1 MAITPQLEKAIG
13 ETLEQVRTELMR
25 LYADNDVGVI
35 AVHCGKKQ
43 MRVKAT
49 PERTHDAVP
58 VEAQ

>member
-1 MAITPQLEKAIG
+1 MAIPPQLAKAID
-13 ETLEQVRTELMR
+13 ETLEQVRRELIR
-25 LYADNDVGVI
+25 LYADSDVGTVT
-35 AVHCGKKQ
+35 VHCGKKQ